1 MTAVDT
7 SAPRLIL
14 LGNFITCLKLP
25 LSVRL
30 DLLSNTNS
38 SQHCAKVT
46 FLFKPPQLFSA
57 LFIRFG
63 RLYCQYCWKEYLKVQ
78 LLKVIYPHAFSL
90 QEVYFHDKWD
100 CWRKKVNFTTRFD
113 RISRE
118 MFPQAFSVKC
128 KPYFRGLSNSFLRCW
143 CLLLLNLNIKSWN
156 NIRMRIL
163 FLFLRFLS

>member
-46 FLFKPPQLFSA
+46 FLPKPPQLFSA

-63 RLYCQYCWKEYLKVQ
+63 RLYCQYCWKEYLKVIPSRFHFTGGLFSWQ
-78 LLKVIYPHAFSL
+78 MRLLEK
-90 QEVYFHDKWD
+90 
-100 CWRKKVNFTTRFD
+100 KKVNFTTRFD